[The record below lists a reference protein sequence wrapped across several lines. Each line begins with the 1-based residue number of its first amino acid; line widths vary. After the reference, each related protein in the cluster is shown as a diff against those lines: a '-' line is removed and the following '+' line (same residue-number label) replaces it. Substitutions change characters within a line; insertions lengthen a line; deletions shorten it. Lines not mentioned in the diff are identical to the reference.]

1 MTKVQLGLTVC
12 SVGPAA
18 WEYTWPLWRRGDIY
32 LNCARPGLL
41 LLRTRISFVLDQSFK
56 KKKKKKEIL
65 NLTLSLLQSA
75 LWFCVSPKHLSWLVA
90 GLLVPSKL
98 TVACCKYKRSSCSNS
113 TGGICIQ
120 KEAASEAASKRAVP
134 PSWNVSSFLAAS
146 RGRAGEKKEIVGT
159 SVLPASFSTCKF
171 VPYTL
176 K

>member
-56 KKKKKKEIL
+56 KRKEIL

-90 GLLVPSKL
+90 GLLVPSQL
-98 TVACCKYKRSSCSNS
+98 TVACCKYKRSSCSNR
-113 TGGICIQ
+113 TGGSAYKRKLKWGCKQTSGASILERIVFSSGVTRKSGRKKGNYRNIC
-120 KEAASEAASKRAVP
+120 
-134 PSWNVSSFLAAS
+134 LAC
-146 RGRAGEKKEIVGT
+146 
-159 SVLPASFSTCKF
+159 FF
-171 VPYTL
+171 FHM
-176 K
+176 

>member
-56 KKKKKKEIL
+56 KEKKSWTSPFHSCNQHCGFVWVPNICPDWL
-65 NLTLSLLQSA
+65 LAYWCHHSSLL
-75 LWFCVSPKHLSWLVA
+75 HVA
-90 GLLVPSKL
+90 NI
-98 TVACCKYKRSSCSNS
+98 R
-113 TGGICIQ
+113 
-120 KEAASEAASKRAVP
+120 EAAAATARGDLHTKGSCKWGCKQTSGA
-134 PSWNVSSFLAAS
+134 SILEAAS
-146 RGRAGEKKEIVGT
+146 RGRAGEKKEIIGT

>member
-56 KKKKKKEIL
+56 KRKEIL

-75 LWFCVSPKHLSWLVA
+75 LWFCPDWLLAYWCHHSSLLHVA
-90 GLLVPSKL
+90 NI
-98 TVACCKYKRSSCSNS
+98 R
-113 TGGICIQ
+113 
-120 KEAASEAASKRAVP
+120 EAAAATAQGDLHTKGSCKWGCKQTSGASILERIVF
-134 PSWNVSSFLAAS
+134 SSGVTRKSGRKKGNYRNICLAC
-146 RGRAGEKKEIVGT
+146 
-159 SVLPASFSTCKF
+159 FF
-171 VPYTL
+171 FHM
-176 K
+176 